1 MATNTLSDAR
11 IRALKPGDKLQ
22 KIFDGGGLHLVV
34 TAKGAKVWRVAY
46 RVDGKPQTASLGPY
60 PAVTL
65 AEARAKRD
73 AIHAQLREGQD
84 PRESKA
90 KKPKASVT
98 LRDARIAYWSG
109 RNDLTAGYRANAER
123 AIEMHIEPLLGD
135 RDIGGVTR
143 DDLLDALKR
152 MDAAGHYVYVRKTR
166 MWLSQVWDWAVEHGH
181 AAVNVPALIKPEK
194 AFGKASVQHFAALEL
209 TEIPAF
215 MERLAMEARLQSVLG
230 CLMLAY
236 TWVRTTELRMMMWSE
251 IDGDLWRIPKERM
264 KMKRDHLVPLSRQ
277 ALALLDELR
286 ARSRGSEYVFP
297 SDRRLDRP
305 MSENSILYLIHRIGY
320 KGRMTGH
327 GFRSVAST
335 WANEAGYSADAIERQ
350 LAHVPSD
357 DVRAA
362 YNRAEYLNVR
372 ARMLQAWAD
381 WLQSFTSAGRA

>member
-11 IRALKPGDKLQ
+11 IRSLKPSDKSQ
-22 KIFDGGGLHLVV
+22 KFFDGGGLHLVV
-34 TAKGAKVWRVAY
+34 TAKGARVWRVAY
-46 RVDGKPQTASLGPY
+46 RVAGKPQTASLGPY

-73 AIHAQLREGQD
+73 AIHAQLRDGAD

-90 KKPKASVT
+90 KKPRAAVT
-98 LRDARIAYWSG
+98 LREARITYWAG
-109 RNDLTAGYRANAER
+109 RNDVSAGYRSNAER
-123 AIEMHIEPLLGD
+123 AIELHIEPLLGD
-135 RDIGGVTR
+135 RDIGGISR

-152 MDAAGHYVYVRKTR
+152 MDAAGLYVYVRKTR
-166 MWLSQVWDWAVEHGH
+166 MWLGLVWDWAVEHGH

-194 AFGKASVQHFAALEL
+194 AFGKASVKHFAALEL
-209 TEIPAF
+209 TEIPDF
-215 MERLAMEARLQSVLG
+215 MARLAMESRIQSVLG
-230 CLMLAY
+230 CLLLAY
-236 TWVRTTELRMMMWSE
+236 TWVRTTELRMMKWTE

-264 KMKRDHLVPLSRQ
+264 KMKRDHLVPLSPQ
-277 ALALLDELR
+277 ALALLDELK

-305 MSENSILYLIHRIGY
+305 MSENSILYLLHRMGY

-335 WANEAGYSADAIERQ
+335 WANEAGHASDAIERQ

-362 YNRAEYLNVR
+362 YNRAEFMP
-372 ARMLQAWAD
+372 ARRVMLQAWAD
-381 WLQSFTSAGRA
+381 WLGAALSRP